1 MGGYCLAAA
10 TAARATSMRA
20 SPVSCTCSAN
30 LKKSSLNGLDF
41 IRLPKCQTI
50 ATSAKLGSTSVVEM
64 FKSATMKSQQV
75 LRRFEAKAVF
85 SEAKEGGEKK
95 EKVDYKLYQALMRGG
110 EEVIAMMKE
119 MTELLEDIAGMEK
132 EEEEAAVRMAAAGA
146 VGQKLEKLEGSFL
159 MALDWMIEQSE
170 REKDDK
176 KVRLLGIIKE
186 TVLAQLSHQFPSQ
199 VQVVGT
205 LCTTPDKDARQ
216 EILRRCAGGGGTFKT
231 VGGGDIV
238 LPEANLNEIAN
249 QADDIVTSMEEKP
262 LLQDRRLLAKLIL
275 VREEARS
282 LLSGG
287 ILDERND
294 NKGFKNLPFTEVTF
308 LSTLMGLRPG
318 PLLRL
323 RIENVMR
330 GKDEGQEKAPPPTK
344 ESITPRQK
352 FVNFDKKSKAGSDE
366 EDTEPRPVRPGIF
379 LYTVNKVM
387 AGMYETNVAG
397 GVTVQQLEWIHKET
411 LNILQEIAYST
422 H

>member
-1 MGGYCLAAA
+1 MGSYYLAAA
-10 TAARATSMRA
+10 SAARTTTMRA
-20 SPVSCTCSAN
+20 SPVPCTCSAN
-30 LKKSSLNGLDF
+30 SKKSSVNGLDF
-41 IRLPKCQTI
+41 FRLPKYQNS
-50 ATSAKLGSTSVVEM
+50 ATSAKLGSTSIVEM
-64 FKSATMKSQQV
+64 FKSATVKSQQV
-75 LRRFEAKAVF
+75 LRRFEVKAVF

-110 EEVIAMMKE
+110 EEVITMMKE

-159 MALDWMIEQSE
+159 MALDWMIQQSE

-205 LCTTPDKDARQ
+205 LCRTPDKDARQ

-249 QADDIVTSMEEKP
+249 QADDIVSSMEEKP

-330 GKDEGQEKAPPPTK
+330 GKDEGEEKAPPPTK
-344 ESITPRQK
+344 QSSTPRQRL
-352 FVNFDKKSKAGSDE
+352 VNFDKKSKAGDDE
-366 EDTEPRPVRPGIF
+366 PETEPRPVRPGIF
-379 LYTVNKVM
+379 LYTLNKVM

-411 LNILQEIAYST
+411 LNILQDIAYST
-422 H
+422 S